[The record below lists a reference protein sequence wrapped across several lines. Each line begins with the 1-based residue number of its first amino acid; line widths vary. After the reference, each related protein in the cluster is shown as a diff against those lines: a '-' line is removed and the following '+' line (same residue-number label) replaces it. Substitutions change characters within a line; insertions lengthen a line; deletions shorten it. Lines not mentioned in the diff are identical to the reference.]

1 MRYRGE
7 ARHVID
13 ERLYGPLHRAAVA
26 AAQLARRLQN
36 GSLQLYLAYTV
47 AALVVLL
54 VLAR

>member
-1 MRYRGE
+1 M
-7 ARHVID
+7 
-13 ERLYGPLHRAAVA
+13 HRAAVG

-47 AALVVLL
+47 TAVVILL